1 MDSRGKM
8 SRDDI
13 IKMFKATVQEPA
25 GDSDS
30 TASGVMNGKKVSGKK
45 GKSSKTENK
54 KAAAQD
60 KVLSKRKTTSPES
73 TQSTLV
79 GKADV
84 LLAGAGTGLRPFAD
98 VGDTDSEKEPD
109 LKRVEALGGAFS
121 DAVSLGLE
129 GYKYSKL
136 KRRKEAFEQCDA
148 IAGKWQGATSLDK
161 QARAADLRDY
171 AIIAMLDDNSDPN
184 NPLRNILAENKCRFG
199 NDEQISQ
206 LATHLI
212 ALAGDQPGSKS
223 SMLTKAQRGQPIQDQ
238 LMAWKLDFDQMSQE
252 FVAGFNENRTRSE
265 DGKKL
270 LKRGRESKK
279 LMQQFNA
286 IVKPMG
292 LKMNYKTPLL
302 KKFGESALAS
312 QHEFVVNT
320 KRFHSHLKAVDK
332 LPTRREIQQQILKH
346 KDDAEVLKLF
356 ANYEERKVDLHK
368 NKVRYTT
375 AALLT
380 TAVPVAKVDYL
391 VRAMREAFDGDY
403 RHMNLSLLTDKK
415 AVLEKMSEKYQA
427 YVEYSTAHPMNKLLE
442 DIHKTLDAKMERTN
456 IKKNYD
462 VLQGGLDGMGF
473 VVGSLVGAMAPGI
486 GGMISDITLG
496 VAKTTVASG
505 EISARNQLDKETQ
518 QFGRIETNVYK
529 ALKKAYN
536 EPSSLIDKE
545 DIMTLTK
552 SLFDISEEQVSA
564 LFKRSDEHDLVSAK
578 EVIRLR
584 FTNLSFD
591 ALKKREQLQGEAYK
605 EPIQYDNLSR

>member
-98 VGDTDSEKEPD
+98 VGDTDSEMEPD
-109 LKRVEALGGAFS
+109 LKRVEALVGAFS

-302 KKFGESALAS
+302 KKFSESALAS
-312 QHEFVVNT
+312 RHEFVVNT
-320 KRFHSHLKAVDK
+320 KQFRSHLKAVDK
-332 LPTRREIQQQILKH
+332 LPAKGEIRQQIL
-346 KDDAEVLKLF
+346 
-356 ANYEERKVDLHK
+356 
-368 NKVRYTT
+368 
-375 AALLT
+375 
-380 TAVPVAKVDYL
+380 
-391 VRAMREAFDGDY
+391 
-403 RHMNLSLLTDKK
+403 
-415 AVLEKMSEKYQA
+415 
-427 YVEYSTAHPMNKLLE
+427 
-442 DIHKTLDAKMERTN
+442 
-456 IKKNYD
+456 
-462 VLQGGLDGMGF
+462 
-473 VVGSLVGAMAPGI
+473 
-486 GGMISDITLG
+486 
-496 VAKTTVASG
+496 
-505 EISARNQLDKETQ
+505 
-518 QFGRIETNVYK
+518 
-529 ALKKAYN
+529 
-536 EPSSLIDKE
+536 
-545 DIMTLTK
+545 
-552 SLFDISEEQVSA
+552 
-564 LFKRSDEHDLVSAK
+564 
-578 EVIRLR
+578 
-584 FTNLSFD
+584 
-591 ALKKREQLQGEAYK
+591 
-605 EPIQYDNLSR
+605 